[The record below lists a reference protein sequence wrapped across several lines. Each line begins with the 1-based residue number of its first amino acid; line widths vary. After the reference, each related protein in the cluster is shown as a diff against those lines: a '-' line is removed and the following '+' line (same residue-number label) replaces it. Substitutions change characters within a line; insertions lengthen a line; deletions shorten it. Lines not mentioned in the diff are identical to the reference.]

1 MSEAENGNLQKLS
14 RRETNQANAL
24 KSTGPRT
31 AQGKRNI
38 RFNAV
43 KHGFF
48 ARQIVVSSKKIGEDP
63 RDFEALLRK
72 LRQHYDPAD
81 IGEEM
86 QVENIAV
93 CLWRERR
100 ALRCELGEVGHARD
114 VNRRHNLF
122 NAVVSSDSPAK
133 RILQVLRKGDL
144 EMDRDGELSPSTK
157 STLSALFHWDELDDA
172 VLEKAGSR
180 PDGARQ
186 IAVLQELLHQNIRE
200 AIQHFEAFRE
210 ESEKNQERRVIERYS
225 IPDDEA
231 LNRILKY
238 QALNDRRLQRALIQL
253 ERLQRQRKG
262 DYVPPPVKVSVD
274 GPIGGE

>member
-1 MSEAENGNLQKLS
+1 MSEAENRNLQKLS
-14 RRETNQANAL
+14 RRETNRTNAL

-31 AQGKRNI
+31 ARGKRNT

-48 ARQIVVSSKKIGEDP
+48 SRQIVLSSKKIGEDP
-63 RDFEALLRK
+63 TEFEALLRK

-81 IGEEM
+81 ISEEI
-86 QVENIAV
+86 QVEIIAV

-100 ALRCELGEVGHARD
+100 ALRCELGEVGHARA
-114 VNRRHNLF
+114 VNRRHDLF
-122 NAVVSSDSPAK
+122 NAVTTSDSPAK

-144 EMDRDGELSPSTK
+144 EMDRDGELSSATK
-157 STLSALFHWDELDDA
+157 ATLAALFHWDELDDA
-172 VLEKAGSR
+172 VLETAGAR

-186 IAVLQELLHQNIRE
+186 IALLQDLLHQNIQE
-200 AIQHFEAFRE
+200 AIQHFGAFQE

-274 GPIGGE
+274 GPLGAQ

>member
-1 MSEAENGNLQKLS
+1 MSEAENRNLQKLS
-14 RRETNQANAL
+14 RLETNQINAL

-31 AQGKRNI
+31 AQGKRNT

-48 ARQIVVSSKKIGEDP
+48 SRQVVLSSKKIGEDP
-63 RDFEALLRK
+63 AEFEALLRK
-72 LRQHYDPAD
+72 LRHHYHPAD
-81 IGEEM
+81 ISEEI
-86 QVENIAV
+86 QVEIIAV

-114 VNRRHNLF
+114 MNRRHNLF
-122 NAVVSSDSPAK
+122 TAVTTSDSPAK

-144 EMDRDGELSPSTK
+144 EMDRDGELSSATK
-157 STLSALFHWDELDDA
+157 ATLSALFHWDELDDA
-172 VLEKAGSR
+172 VLEKSGAR

-186 IAVLQELLHQNIRE
+186 IALLQDLLHQNIQE
-200 AIQHFEAFRE
+200 AIQHFGAFQE
-210 ESEKNQERRVIERYS
+210 ESEKNQERQVIERYS

-274 GPIGGE
+274 GPLGAQ